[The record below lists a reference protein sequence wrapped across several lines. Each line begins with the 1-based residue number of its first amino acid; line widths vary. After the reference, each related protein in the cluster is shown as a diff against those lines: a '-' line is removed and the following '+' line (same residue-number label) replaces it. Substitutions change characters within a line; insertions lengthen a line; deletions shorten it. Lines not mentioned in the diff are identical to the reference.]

1 MKKFFLFITIS
12 SLFVFCA
19 NAQLA
24 VQSDGKIKIGTTTPS
39 TAQIN
44 IRASRTNILAC
55 RTGTAS
61 GIAPVLEGV
70 CLIQSPQW
78 AMGVRGSAE
87 GGNGAINCGL
97 WGSAASSTSNKIYG
111 VFGSIDANNGA
122 AIYGQAYSWTNSSSA
137 ALTAPYAG
145 YFDGNVYVQGILSCT
160 GSMLTAMPSPSE
172 IQVESVSTRTGDSFT
187 TSSQLQ
193 SLEVQR
199 YIHTTPL
206 PSHKRSTISDEDL
219 AGLDSLEIEAIKR
232 NRAELGEESDVIAK
246 QSHAKQHYSLNVEQ
260 LEAAFPDLVYENENG
275 TICINYVEMV
285 PILVQAIKELKAE
298 IDELKG
304 GNSDMR

>member
-1 MKKFFLFITIS
+1 MKKYILFITIS
-12 SLFVFCA
+12 TLFVFCA
-19 NAQLA
+19 KAQLA

-39 TAQIN
+39 SAQVN
-44 IRASRTNILAC
+44 IRAARTNILAC

-70 CLIQSPQW
+70 CLVQSPQW
-78 AMGVRGSAE
+78 GMGVRGSAE

-122 AIYGQAYSWTNSSSA
+122 AIYGQAYSWTSSSGT

-145 YFDGNVYVQGILSCT
+145 YFDGNVHVQGNVTYSGT
-160 GSMLTAMPSPSE
+160 MLTAAPNPGE
-172 IQVESVSTRTGDSFT
+172 IQAESFSTRGEEPFM
-187 TSSQLQ
+187 TSSQLT

-206 PSHKRSTISDEDL
+206 QSHNRSTVSDDDL

-232 NRAELGEESDVIAK
+232 NRAELGEERDVIAK

-275 TICINYVEMV
+275 TKCINYVEMV